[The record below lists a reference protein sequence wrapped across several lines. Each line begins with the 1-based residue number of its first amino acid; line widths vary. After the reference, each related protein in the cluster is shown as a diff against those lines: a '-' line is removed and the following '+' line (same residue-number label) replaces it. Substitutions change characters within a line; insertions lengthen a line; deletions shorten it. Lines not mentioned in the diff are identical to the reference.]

1 MTMRSPHAPPPVRSR
16 PFSFGNRLAR
26 ASWAVVYVLLF
37 RPSPRPM
44 HRWRNWLL
52 RFFGAKLHRTAR
64 VYSRARCWA
73 PWNLTMD
80 QHACIGNDVDIYC
93 AAPITIGAYSTVS
106 QYSYLCAATHDFEDV
121 HHPVVAKPIVI
132 GTRCWIAA
140 DVFVG
145 PGVTID
151 DGTVVGARSAVF
163 KDLPA
168 WVVAI
173 GTPAKPV
180 RKRGLRPED
189 FEQTATEHEAGR

>member
-1 MTMRSPHAPPPVRSR
+1 MGTANAQQPIRHS
-16 PFSFGNRLAR
+16 PFSLGNRLAR

-52 RFFGAKLHRTAR
+52 RLFGATLHPTAQ

-73 PWNLTMD
+73 PWNLTMG

-121 HHPVVAKPIVI
+121 HHPVEAKPIVI

-180 RKRGLRPED
+180 RERGLRPED
-189 FEQTATEHEAGR
+189 FEQPATKHEAGR

>member
-1 MTMRSPHAPPPVRSR
+1 MSMGTANAQQSIHHN
-16 PFSFGNRLAR
+16 PFSLGNKLAR

-52 RFFGAKLHRTAR
+52 RLFGAKLHRTAR

-80 QHACIGNDVDIYC
+80 QHACIGNEVDIYC

-180 RKRGLRPED
+180 RARGLRPED
-189 FEQTATEHEAGR
+189 FEQTATKHEAGR